1 MVRQRIEDG
10 RRRIQELYQEEQQR
24 LREAADKAHYLV
36 QANILQV
43 GKFTKEKVH
52 TILSGS
58 YGSAIEGAAIGAG
71 VGSLIGR
78 KDSTL
83 GGALV
88 GTTIGFAA
96 NSLIKDVMYG
106 TVVDVQI
113 SEKAARRVKFTE
125 EHASSLKQGLSDG
138 KEQRSTNTTG
148 WKRYQTRIISVAN
161 KVNLTEE
168 QATLYLVAGISKS
181 ILGIL

>member
-1 MVRQRIEDG
+1 M
-10 RRRIQELYQEEQQR
+10 
-24 LREAADKAHYLV
+24 
-36 QANILQV
+36 
-43 GKFTKEKVH
+43 
-52 TILSGS
+52 
-58 YGSAIEGAAIGAG
+58 
-71 VGSLIGR
+71 GSLIGR

-96 NSLIKDVMYG
+96 NSVIKDVMYG

-113 SEKAARRVKFTE
+113 SEKAARGVKFTE
-125 EHASSLKQGLSDG
+125 DHASSLKQGLSGG
-138 KEQRSTNTTG
+138 KEQRSTETTS

-181 ILGIL
+181 ISGIL